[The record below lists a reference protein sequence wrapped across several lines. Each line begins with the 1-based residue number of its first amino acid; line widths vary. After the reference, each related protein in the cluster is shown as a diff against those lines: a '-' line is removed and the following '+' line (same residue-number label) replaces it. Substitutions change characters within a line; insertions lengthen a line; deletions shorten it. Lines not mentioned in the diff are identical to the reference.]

1 MSNQTVNTYA
11 GPIAAPARPPTASRP
26 RRSRRGVTLGK
37 VVSVAILAIGAV
49 VMVAPFLWMF
59 TTSLRS
65 PGTAY
70 DLPPQWIPTEFQWSN
85 FAAAVN
91 GPVPILRNMFNSAFI
106 ATVSSAISL
115 IIGTSAG
122 YALSR
127 LQFRGAGLIMVLI
140 LVTQMMPPTAIV
152 VPIYD
157 LFRQLGMLNTI
168 HGVTLGHISLVIPL
182 AVWMT
187 KGYFDSIPLDLENAA
202 RIDGCTRLSAFWHIA
217 LPLASPGLIVVFI
230 YGFVTSWHEF
240 LFARTLVSQQELWT
254 GAVGLGSFRGEFFTL
269 FEPQMAASVVFSM
282 PVVLVFLFLQRR
294 LISGGLAGGVR

>member
-1 MSNQTVNTYA
+1 MRNLTLSKAVHRLILVATTICILFPIYWMLVLAFTKLGMSRSVEGFY
-11 GPIAAPARPPTASRP
+11 PASLTFNNFTQLFTERP
-26 RRSRRGVTLGK
+26 
-37 VVSVAILAIGAV
+37 
-49 VMVAPFLWMF
+49 M
-59 TTSLRS
+59 LRW
-65 PGTAY
+65 
-70 DLPPQWIPTEFQWSN
+70 L
-85 FAAAVN
+85 
-91 GPVPILRNMFNSAFI
+91 LNSALVASI
-106 ATVSSAISL
+106 SSALSL
-115 IIGTSAG
+115 LIGTSAG

-127 LQFRGAGLIMVLI
+127 LHFRGAGLIMILI

-168 HGVTLGHISLVIPL
+168 QGVTLGHISLVIPL

-202 RIDGCTRLSAFWHIA
+202 RIDGCTRLAAFWHVA

-269 FEPQMAASVVFSM
+269 FEPQMAASVVFSV
-282 PVVLVFLFLQRR
+282 PVVLVFMFLQRR

>member
-1 MSNQTVNTYA
+1 MRKIALATTLHRVVLIATTVCALFPIYWMLVLAFTKLGMS
-11 GPIAAPARPPTASRP
+11 
-26 RRSRRGVTLGK
+26 RSVEGFY
-37 VVSVAILAIGAV
+37 
-49 VMVAPFLWMF
+49 P
-59 TTSLRS
+59 
-65 PGTAY
+65 
-70 DLPPQWIPTEFQWSN
+70 
-85 FAAAVN
+85 AAVTFDN
-91 GPVPILRNMFNSAFI
+91 FLQLFTERPMLRWLFNSAVI
-106 ATVSSAISL
+106 ASVSSAVSL
-115 IIGTSAG
+115 LIGTSAG

-157 LFRQLGMLNTI
+157 LFRQLGMLNTM
-168 HGVTLGHISLVIPL
+168 HGVTLGHVSLVIPL

-202 RIDGCTRLSAFWHIA
+202 RIDGCTRLSAFWYVA

-269 FEPQMAASVVFSM
+269 FEPQMAASVVFSL

>member
-1 MSNQTVNTYA
+1 MRKSALAITLHRVVLIATTICALFPIYWMLVLAFTKLGMSRSVEGFY
-11 GPIAAPARPPTASRP
+11 PAA
-26 RRSRRGVTLGK
+26 VTLDNFNQ
-37 VVSVAILAIGAV
+37 L
-49 VMVAPFLWMF
+49 F
-59 TTSLRS
+59 TERPMSRWL
-65 PGTAY
+65 
-70 DLPPQWIPTEFQWSN
+70 
-85 FAAAVN
+85 
-91 GPVPILRNMFNSAFI
+91 FNSAFI